1 MVYSRREEGGLRC
14 TRCVGPCAVCASV
27 FFLSGPG
34 RLLQRCSGSASR
46 IAIAR
51 TPHGNAANTF
61 VTIGAV
67 VAVAMRPLLAL

>member
-1 MVYSRREEGGLRC
+1 
-14 TRCVGPCAVCASV
+14 V